1 MCYITHFGHKRKIQ
15 ERLIYVNMRIT
26 KVINIEDDAIKHVA
40 IGRAIKSNDVVGCIF
55 YNESKNLKRDIKE
68 MLEKIK

>member
-1 MCYITHFGHKRKIQ
+1 
-15 ERLIYVNMRIT
+15 MRIT
-26 KVINIEDDAIKHVA
+26 KVINIEDDA